1 MGGESKKRVS
11 SGLKVVLDTNVYISA
26 FNYPK
31 GILFPIWQHARLS
44 TYELFLSTAIV
55 NETGRVLR
63 DDFAWEEGRIR
74 SQLKVL
80 VRVGEIVSVT
90 FVPDVI
96 KHDPMDNQILGCGL
110 AGKAHLI
117 VTGDQDLLRLK
128 EYKGIRIVSPI
139 DFLHTLSD
147 YPMK

>member
-1 MGGESKKRVS
+1 MGGESKKRAS

-31 GILFPIWQHARLS
+31 GILFPIWQHARLN

-80 VRVGEIVSVT
+80 VGVGDIVTVT

-96 KHDPMDNQILGCGL
+96 KHDPMDNQILG
-110 AGKAHLI
+110 A
-117 VTGDQDLLRLK
+117 DWQ
-128 EYKGIRIVSPI
+128 
-139 DFLHTLSD
+139 
-147 YPMK
+147 